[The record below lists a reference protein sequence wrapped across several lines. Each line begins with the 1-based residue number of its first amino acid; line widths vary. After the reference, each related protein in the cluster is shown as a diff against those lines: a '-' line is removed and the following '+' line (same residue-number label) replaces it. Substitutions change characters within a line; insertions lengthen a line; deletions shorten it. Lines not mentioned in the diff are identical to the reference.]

1 MDRFFSELG
10 SGSADEV
17 ADESGDDIE
26 AEATANRDIKLFK
39 VHGEGSDVDVTE
51 VSGKPLTQ
59 GLLNQDVS
67 LFLSS
72 ASQKKRLQN
81 RNFFVFVIWVF
92 FFANST
98 KF

>member
-72 ASQKKRLQN
+72 SIFRQPKETTSKSEFFRF
-81 RNFFVFVIWVF
+81 RNLGFFLC
-92 FFANST
+92 
-98 KF
+98 